1 MKKILL
7 LASVAVLAG
16 CTTVGPD
23 YAGPPEMALN
33 DAAWTQQSGEGL
45 QPGYQDIS
53 RWWTVLDDPV
63 LNALIEQA
71 AAGTPNLRA
80 ALSRID
86 QAGAVYGIAA
96 SERYPAIDAAGSA
109 SRSESSEAE
118 TGLPSQTENFSN
130 IGTAL
135 SWELD
140 LFGRIRRQTEAAEA
154 EVEASVEDYRAV
166 LVVLNAE
173 IARTYVE
180 ARTLQKRLN
189 LIARNIEIQ
198 KKTLELVESRYKAE
212 LVSEVDVLQARQNL
226 ASSQSA
232 QPLLRAAL
240 GRALN
245 RLAVLIGKQPGAL
258 HPQLMIQEPIPR
270 VPGEIVVAIPRDVMR
285 QRPDIRRAER
295 RLAAQTARIG
305 VAEADLYPRLNLA
318 GVFAFATGLGG
329 GGLLASEAQK
339 WAFGSNLTWNVL
351 DGGRTRN
358 RIGLEDARAEEAR
371 ANYEQTVLG
380 AFEDVENSLINFEE
394 ESKRLVYLRQS
405 VEAAQKTVEKAEIQY
420 KADLTSFQT
429 VLDAQRVLLAGE
441 DNLANSEGA
450 LVGYLVSIYRAMG
463 GGWENAPQ
471 SGT

>member
-1 MKKILL
+1 
-7 LASVAVLAG
+7 
-16 CTTVGPD
+16 
-23 YAGPPEMALN
+23 
-33 DAAWTQQSGEGL
+33 
-45 QPGYQDIS
+45 
-53 RWWTVLDDPV
+53 
-63 LNALIEQA
+63 
-71 AAGTPNLRA
+71 
-80 ALSRID
+80 
-86 QAGAVYGIAA
+86 
-96 SERYPAIDAAGSA
+96 
-109 SRSESSEAE
+109 
-118 TGLPSQTENFSN
+118 
-130 IGTAL
+130 
-135 SWELD
+135 
-140 LFGRIRRQTEAAEA
+140 
-154 EVEASVEDYRAV
+154 
-166 LVVLNAE
+166 
-173 IARTYVE
+173 
-180 ARTLQKRLN
+180 
-189 LIARNIEIQ
+189 
-198 KKTLELVESRYKAE
+198 
-212 LVSEVDVLQARQNL
+212 
-226 ASSQSA
+226 
-232 QPLLRAAL
+232 
-240 GRALN
+240 
-245 RLAVLIGKQPGAL
+245 
-258 HPQLMIQEPIPR
+258 MIQEPIPR

-429 VLDAQRVLLAGE
+429 VLDAQRVLLTGE